1 MCGRR
6 PSIPEFEKRQ
16 GMGVSIFDRLV
27 SKETG
32 EQERKSFHPTPYR
45 RKFSELEL
53 SGAELKERDPQDGKT
68 VDAFVQVL
76 KESYRARYKRALD
89 GEMRPMKAEAQ
100 FFLSEDRMN
109 AYACLLPPENGGDE
123 LTLEEFL
130 GDLHYEGI
138 QYGILQEEIRREF
151 ALGHLHI
158 FPVAWGKAPLAGE
171 DGKVTELFQ
180 RRRNMR
186 LEVQNGSDVDFGQDV
201 QLQPIRKGTVICLI
215 RLPKAGTDGMDVTGQ
230 VIPCPQA
237 VGARVP
243 RGKNTVIGRGGQ
255 ALTANVDGILY
266 IENDQFCIH
275 EQKIIDGDVDQFQ
288 GALQVSGNLYIG
300 GNVDGG
306 VEIEA
311 SGEIVINGRMGEARV
326 VSTGGTVRVQKGIYG
341 ASGRTFLTAA
351 GQVQSPVVEWAE
363 IDAGTSVIAETVSN
377 STIRCGGTVYV
388 MSGRGMIADS
398 LIRAGD
404 SILCLRV
411 GNLAGGR
418 SRFSVGYPTHIPET
432 WRRIKAE
439 LAEAQATIE
448 KLWEPITSLRRKG
461 TRISDVEESLLAQLV
476 EQRDLYIEK
485 REALTAELKNVNK
498 ALDRKSK
505 GRIRCEK
512 LYPCLE
518 VQIGRATEEITTVEE
533 NCNIHVEESG
543 ILLN

>member
-1 MCGRR
+1 MRGKRS
-6 PSIPEFEKRQ
+6 SIPEFEKRQ

-32 EQERKSFHPTPYR
+32 EQERKPFHPTPYR

-53 SGAELKERDPQDGKT
+53 SGAELKERDPHDGKT
-68 VDAFVQVL
+68 VDAFVQFL

-138 QYGILQEEIRREF
+138 QYGILQEEIRQEF
-151 ALGHLHI
+151 ALGYLHI
-158 FPVAWGKAPLAGE
+158 FPVARGKPPLAGE

-201 QLQPIRKGTVICLI
+201 QLQPIRKGAVICLI

-306 VEIEA
+306 VDIEA

-341 ASGRTFLTAA
+341 VNGRTLLTAA

>member
-1 MCGRR
+1 MRGKRS
-6 PSIPEFEKRQ
+6 SIPEFEKRQ

-32 EQERKSFHPTPYR
+32 EQERKPFHPTPYR

-53 SGAELKERDPQDGKT
+53 SGAELKERDPHDGKT
-68 VDAFVQVL
+68 VDAFVQFL

-138 QYGILQEEIRREF
+138 QYGILQEEIRQEF

-158 FPVAWGKAPLAGE
+158 FPVARGKPPLAGE

-201 QLQPIRKGTVICLI
+201 QLQPIRKGAVICLI

-306 VEIEA
+306 VDIEA

-341 ASGRTFLTAA
+341 VNGRTLLTAA

>member
-1 MCGRR
+1 
-6 PSIPEFEKRQ
+6 
-16 GMGVSIFDRLV
+16 
-27 SKETG
+27 
-32 EQERKSFHPTPYR
+32 
-45 RKFSELEL
+45 
-53 SGAELKERDPQDGKT
+53 
-68 VDAFVQVL
+68 
-76 KESYRARYKRALD
+76 
-89 GEMRPMKAEAQ
+89 
-100 FFLSEDRMN
+100 
-109 AYACLLPPENGGDE
+109 
-123 LTLEEFL
+123 
-130 GDLHYEGI
+130 
-138 QYGILQEEIRREF
+138 
-151 ALGHLHI
+151 
-158 FPVAWGKAPLAGE
+158 
-171 DGKVTELFQ
+171 
-180 RRRNMR
+180 
-186 LEVQNGSDVDFGQDV
+186 
-201 QLQPIRKGTVICLI
+201 
-215 RLPKAGTDGMDVTGQ
+215 MDVTGQ

-306 VEIEA
+306 VDIEA

-341 ASGRTFLTAA
+341 VNGRTLLTAA